1 MIHVTQALCTGC
13 GLCVEAC
20 PTDAICL
27 YNGKALI
34 DAALCDD
41 CGACVQA
48 CPNEALYRVVEPVA
62 EEMREPSLPAVIEPP
77 LEVVPTGQRHVASW
91 RRVVLPAV
99 GGALSWV
106 GREIVPRL
114 APLAVDVLDATLER
128 RRRLEPDT
136 RLNQALTPA
145 GDRPRRGRQRRRR
158 RRGE

>member
-1 MIHVTQALCTGC
+1 MIQVEQALCAGC
-13 GLCVEAC
+13 GVCVETC
-20 PTDAICL
+20 PKSAVFL

-41 CGACVQA
+41 CGACIDA
-48 CPNEALYRVVEPVA
+48 CPREALSQVVQPVL
-62 EEMREPSLPAVIEPP
+62 EQTRRPSLPAVIKPP
-77 LEVVPTGQRHVASW
+77 LEVVPTGQKSPASW

-114 APLAVDVLDATLER
+114 ATLAVDAFDAKLER
-128 RRRLEPDT
+128 RRHLERDT
-136 RLNQALTPA
+136 RASQSMTTARE
-145 GDRPRRGRQRRRR
+145 RPRRGRRRRHR

>member
-1 MIHVTQALCTGC
+1 MIQVEQALCAGC
-13 GLCVEAC
+13 GVCVEAC

-27 YNGKALI
+27 YDGKALI
-34 DAALCDD
+34 DAVLCDG
-41 CGACVQA
+41 CGACVKA
-48 CPNEALYRVVEPVA
+48 CPNEALCRVA
-62 EEMREPSLPAVIEPP
+62 EPATEGTREPSLPMVIEPP
-77 LEVVPTGQRHVASW
+77 LEVVPAGQRNLASW

-136 RLNQALTPA
+136 RPSQSVTTARE
-145 GDRPRRGRQRRRR
+145 RPRQGRRRRCR